1 MIKSSGDFGRCYVI
15 GGHTAAQ
22 NKFWKELK
30 LAGERKQ
37 RKEKYLARTRERK
50 RKELMARG
58 GWGAGSAGDDDMRER
73 NMRHEEWLE
82 SFDGKHAVAM
92 DRHFR
97 RERAEEQSR
106 IDEERRILE
115 VVEKQRL
122 RRMREKAAAAA
133 AVNPSLRGYDMRPHA
148 HQISLPYNSPIGTQ
162 VRPTLSEPDGFI
174 VTAEVNDPNPFNIH
188 RMRFERAVAE
198 SRRQNR

>member
-1 MIKSSGDFGRCYVI
+1 MGYANKRYEAEV
-15 GGHTAAQ
+15 
-22 NKFWKELK
+22 KFWKEVK
-30 LAGERKQ
+30 LAKERKK
-37 RKEKYLARTRERK
+37 REEKYLARKRKRYRERVK
-50 RKELMARG
+50 AHGGYGRHFPSDSYIKESNR
-58 GWGAGSAGDDDMRER
+58 
-73 NMRHEEWLE
+73 RHEEWLE
-82 SFDGKHAVAM
+82 TYEGRLAVANAKI
-92 DRHFR
+92 DRQR
-97 RERAEEQSR
+97 RAEEQAR
-106 IDEERRILE
+106 RDEERRILE
-115 VVEKQRL
+115 VQENQRR

-133 AVNPSLRGYDMRPHA
+133 YINPSLRGYDMRPHA